1 MMTDRNSDLLFGAV
15 YLEKWE
21 VAMPLFYILLTFAV
35 GFAAGYLAR
44 SASIHPSRKRFAPAT
59 FRRRAF

>member
-1 MMTDRNSDLLFGAV
+1 MTDRNSDLLSGAV
-15 YLEKWE
+15 YLEKSA
-21 VAMPLFYILLTFAV
+21 VAMPLFFILLPFAI

-44 SASIHPSRKRFAPAT
+44 SASVQTPRKRIASAT